1 MPPLPLPSLEFRRIA
16 DISPSPLARAQ
27 ISSGPILGLINRVC
41 FDQMGAVLRYSK
53 CTRQKVK

>member
-41 FDQMGAVLRYSK
+41 FDQMRRREIFKMHTSGS
-53 CTRQKVK
+53 